1 MKKVCC
7 INAYIMQ
14 NAPSIKQLVGVP
26 STVVYFESPHPQDV
40 QEGRMEYHSVGSML
54 RLMNIPCYPVA
65 IAGKA
70 QLKEKLQELP
80 SVVQL
85 KASSQVFLHFSSHG
99 NKQGIELYS
108 GEFVSWDDFTDILST
123 WPLEFKNKLTL
134 CFSTC
139 EGLGSQLIG
148 KGKWNPQYRY
158 TVAPYRKVEWG
169 ESAVAFAVFYYL
181 HVVRGIVIESAISA
195 MNLIALRESDINEGQ
210 YDVYACIPGTVQAT
224 VTRLKNPTVHA
235 GLAKLFEMI
244 TDAKNSYDRG
254 QRGSSH

>member
-14 NAPSIKQLVGVP
+14 NAPSIKQLVGVH

-54 RLMNIPCYPVA
+54 KLMNIPCYPVA

-85 KASSQVFLHFSSHG
+85 NASSQVFLHFSSHG
-99 NKQGIELYS
+99 NKQGIGLYS

-123 WPLEFKNKLTL
+123 WPQEFKNKLTL

-139 EGLGSQLIG
+139 EGSASLEIG

-158 TVAPYRKVEWG
+158 TVAPYREVGWD

-181 HVVRGIVIESAISA
+181 HLVRGAKIEDAVRFMNAITLSKIDVTGRVYICCPGSLQA
-195 MNLIALRESDINEGQ
+195 QFTEIRNFGTNPEVARFLEYVRDSKLGLDMALYGNR
-210 YDVYACIPGTVQAT
+210 CW
-224 VTRLKNPTVHA
+224 
-235 GLAKLFEMI
+235 
-244 TDAKNSYDRG
+244 
-254 QRGSSH
+254 